1 MYQLLVKNGDY
12 LSSACLYLIKRNFL
26 TDNDI
31 SFYDGIIHE
40 DNLYTFLV
48 FMHAERVGFVN
59 RPLYLRRLREESIM
73 TNEKNFENVYGYFIC
88 GIQMLKYLNE
98 HAETISTGIRSAS
111 RNMRIM
117 FENATDIY
125 MDLDKIEKRRV
136 SELDPYEKEMFELL
150 VRRNAA
156 NNMKL
161 KKNKKEL
168 EKIKKSKSYK
178 FARTLSKTVKLGK

>member
-1 MYQLLVKNGDY
+1 
-12 LSSACLYLIKRNFL
+12 
-26 TDNDI
+26 
-31 SFYDGIIHE
+31 
-40 DNLYTFLV
+40 
-48 FMHAERVGFVN
+48 
-59 RPLYLRRLREESIM
+59 
-73 TNEKNFENVYGYFIC
+73 
-88 GIQMLKYLNE
+88 
-98 HAETISTGIRSAS
+98 
-111 RNMRIM
+111 M